1 MRVDYDNHLETIV
14 GISSFVLRSPTFLT
28 LSRKLLTST
37 AGSSELLASPPY
49 RILFDDIRA
58 P

>member
-28 LSRKLLTST
+28 LSRKLLTGT
-37 AGSSELLASPPY
+37 AGSSELLASPA
-49 RILFDDIRA
+49 LSHSV
-58 P
+58 